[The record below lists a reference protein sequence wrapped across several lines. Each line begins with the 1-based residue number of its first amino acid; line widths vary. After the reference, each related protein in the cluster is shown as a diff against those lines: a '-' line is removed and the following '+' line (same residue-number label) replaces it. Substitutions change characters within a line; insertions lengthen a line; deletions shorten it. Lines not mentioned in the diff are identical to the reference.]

1 MALGTKLLEKIQDVS
16 MDRREYFLNLFH
28 NISNE
33 TQDQIVHI
41 DVKKG
46 QYVLKAGAPADTVYF
61 LLKGNVTGEA
71 YSNRG
76 RTYSFMDFSQM
87 WVLGD
92 YELFY
97 NCEEYV
103 ISIRA
108 EQDCSLMILPKQ
120 HYQNWVR
127 NDANALYMRMQ
138 NMLSVMTFERRIDR
152 ESLQKSSKERLA
164 MILVRFYETGNKD
177 RTGTYIVQYTQTELA
192 DKTGVNL
199 RSVQRSIASLR
210 DDGFVSL
217 KSGKMLINSE
227 QYIKLKQYT
236 EE

>member
-16 MDRREYFLNLFH
+16 EDRREYFLELFH

-33 TQDQIVHI
+33 TLEQIVHI
-41 DVKKG
+41 EVKKG
-46 QYVLKAGAPADTVYF
+46 QYILKAGAPADTVYF
-61 LLKGNVTGEA
+61 LLKGKVTGEA
-71 YSNRG
+71 YTNRG

-108 EQDCSLMILPKQ
+108 EEDCSLMILSKQ
-120 HYQNWVR
+120 HYHNWVR
-127 NDANALYMRMQ
+127 TDANALYIRMQ
-138 NMLSVMTFERRIDR
+138 NILSVLTFERRIDR

-164 MILVRFYETGNKD
+164 MILVRFYETGTKD
-177 RTGTYIVQYTQTELA
+177 RTGTYICQFTQSELA

-210 DDGFVSL
+210 DDGLVSL
-217 KSGKMLINSE
+217 KSGKMIINSE
-227 QYIKLKQYT
+227 QYIKMKQYT

>member
-16 MDRREYFLNLFH
+16 SDRREYFLNLFH
-28 NISNE
+28 NISDE
-33 TQDQIVHI
+33 TLDQIVHTE
-41 DVKKG
+41 VKKG
-46 QYVLKAGAPADTVYF
+46 QYILKAGAPADTVYF
-61 LLKGNVTGEA
+61 LLKGKVTGEA
-71 YSNRG
+71 YTNRG
-76 RTYSFMDFSQM
+76 RTYSFMDFCQM

-97 NCEEYV
+97 DCEEYA

-108 EQDCSLMILPKQ
+108 EQDCSLMILSKQ
-120 HYQNWVR
+120 HYHNWVR
-127 NDANALYMRMQ
+127 QDANALYLRMQ
-138 NMLSVMTFERRIDR
+138 NMLSVLTFERRIDR

-164 MILVRFYETGNKD
+164 MILVRFYESGSKD
-177 RTGTYIVQYTQTELA
+177 RFGTYIVQYTQTELA

-210 DDGFVSL
+210 DDGLVSL
-217 KSGKMLINSE
+217 KSGKMIISSE

>member
-16 MDRREYFLNLFH
+16 GDRREYFLNLFR
-28 NISNE
+28 NTSDE
-33 TQDQIVHI
+33 TLDQIVHTE
-41 DVKKG
+41 VKKG
-46 QYVLKAGAPADTVYF
+46 QYILKAGAPADTVYF
-61 LLKGNVTGEA
+61 LLKGRVTGEA
-71 YSNRG
+71 YTNRG

-97 NCEEYV
+97 DCEEYN

-108 EQDCSLMILPKQ
+108 EQDCSLMILPRQ

-127 NDANALYMRMQ
+127 SDANALYLRLQ
-138 NMLSVMTFERRIDR
+138 NMLSVLTFERRIDR

-164 MILVRFYETGNKD
+164 MILVRFYETGSKD
-177 RTGTYIVQYTQTELA
+177 RFGTYIVQYTQTELA

-210 DDGFVSL
+210 DDGLVSL
-217 KSGKMLINSE
+217 KSGKMIINSE

>member
-16 MDRREYFLNLFH
+16 SDRREYFLNLFRD
-28 NISNE
+28 ISDE
-33 TQDQIVHI
+33 TQDQIVHTE
-41 DVKKG
+41 VKKG
-46 QYVLKAGAPADTVYF
+46 QYILKAGAPADTVYF
-61 LLKGNVTGEA
+61 LFKGRVSGES
-71 YSNRG
+71 YTNRG

-92 YELFY
+92 FELFY
-97 NCEEYV
+97 DCEEYV

-108 EQDCSLMILPKQ
+108 EQDCSLMILPRQ
-120 HYQNWVR
+120 LYQNWMR
-127 NDANALYMRMQ
+127 GDANALYLRTQ
-138 NMLSVMTFERRIDR
+138 NILSVLTFERRFDR

-164 MILVRFYETGNKD
+164 MILVWFYEIGTKD
-177 RTGTYIVQYTQTELA
+177 RFGNYIVQYTQTELA

-210 DDGFVSL
+210 DDGLVSL
-217 KSGKMLINSE
+217 KSGKMIINHE
-227 QYIKLKQYT
+227 QYTKLKQYT

>member
-16 MDRREYFLNLFH
+16 SDRREYFLNLFH
-28 NISNE
+28 NISDE
-33 TQDQIVHI
+33 TLDQIVHTE
-41 DVKKG
+41 VKKG
-46 QYVLKAGAPADTVYF
+46 QYILKAGAPADTVYF
-61 LLKGNVTGEA
+61 LLKGKVTGEA
-71 YSNRG
+71 YTNRG
-76 RTYSFMDFSQM
+76 RTYSIMDFSQM

-97 NCEEYV
+97 DCEEYA

-108 EQDCSLMILPKQ
+108 EQDCSLMILSKQ

-127 NDANALYMRMQ
+127 HDPNALYLRMH
-138 NMLSVMTFERRIDR
+138 NMLSVLTFERRIDR

-164 MILVRFYETGNKD
+164 MILVRFYESGSKD
-177 RTGTYIVQYTQTELA
+177 RFGTYIVQYTQTELA

-210 DDGFVSL
+210 DDGLVSL
-217 KSGKMLINSE
+217 KSGKMIINSE

>member
-16 MDRREYFLNLFH
+16 GDRREYFLNLFH
-28 NISNE
+28 NISDE
-33 TQDQIVHI
+33 TLDQIVHTE
-41 DVKKG
+41 VKKG
-46 QYVLKAGAPADTVYF
+46 QYILKAGAPADTVYF
-61 LLKGNVTGEA
+61 LLKGKVTGEA
-71 YSNRG
+71 YTNRG

-97 NCEEYV
+97 DCEEYT

-108 EQDCSLMILPKQ
+108 EQDCSLMILPRR

-127 NDANALYMRMQ
+127 HDANALYLRVQ
-138 NMLSVMTFERRIDR
+138 NMLSVLTFERRIDR

-164 MILVRFYETGNKD
+164 MILVRFYETGSRD
-177 RTGTYIVQYTQTELA
+177 RFGTYVVQYTQTELA

-210 DDGFVSL
+210 DDGLVSL
-217 KSGKMLINSE
+217 KSGKMIINSE
-227 QYIKLKQYT
+227 QYLKLKQYT

>member
-16 MDRREYFLNLFH
+16 SDRREYFLNLFQ
-28 NISNE
+28 NISDE
-33 TQDQIVHI
+33 TLDQIVHTE
-41 DVKKG
+41 VKKG
-46 QYVLKAGAPADTVYF
+46 QYILKAGAPADTVYF

-97 NCEEYV
+97 DCEEYV
-103 ISIRA
+103 ISVRA
-108 EQDCSLMILPKQ
+108 EQDCSLMILSKQ

-127 NDANALYMRMQ
+127 QDANALYVRMQ
-138 NMLSVMTFERRIDR
+138 NILSVLTFERRIDR

-164 MILVRFYETGNKD
+164 MILVRFYETGSKD
-177 RTGTYIVQYTQTELA
+177 RFGTYIVQYTQTELA

-199 RSVQRSIASLR
+199 RSVQRSIASLK

-217 KSGKMLINSE
+217 KSGKMIINSE
-227 QYIKLKQYT
+227 QYMKLKQYT

>member
-16 MDRREYFLNLFH
+16 DDRREYFLNLFH

-33 TQDQIVHI
+33 TLDQIVHI
-41 DVKKG
+41 EVKKG
-46 QYVLKAGAPADTVYF
+46 QYILKAGAPADTVYF
-61 LLKGNVTGEA
+61 LLRGKVTGEA
-71 YSNRG
+71 YTNRG

-97 NCEEYV
+97 DCEEYV

-108 EQDCSLMILPKQ
+108 EQDCTLMILSKQ
-120 HYQNWVR
+120 HYLNWVR
-127 NDANALYMRMQ
+127 SDANALYLRMQ
-138 NMLSVMTFERRIDR
+138 NMLSVLTFERRIDR

-164 MILVRFYETGNKD
+164 MILVRFYETGSKD
-177 RTGTYIVQYTQTELA
+177 RFGTYIVQYTQTELA

-199 RSVQRSIASLR
+199 RSVQRSIAALESEQLVQLR
-210 DDGFVSL
+210 
-217 KSGKMLINSE
+217 KGKMVISPE
-227 QYIKLKQYT
+227 QYEKLAQLGK
-236 EE
+236 